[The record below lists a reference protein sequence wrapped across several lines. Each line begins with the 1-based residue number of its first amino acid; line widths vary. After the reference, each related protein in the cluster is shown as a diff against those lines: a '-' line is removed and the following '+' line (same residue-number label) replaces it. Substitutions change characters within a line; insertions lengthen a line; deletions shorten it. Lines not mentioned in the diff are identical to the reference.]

1 MNEAQV
7 EHLRFL
13 LLLTIFVTEWT
24 WPDSA
29 WEEVNA

>member
-24 WPDSA
+24 WPLEP
-29 WEEVNA
+29 WEVNA